1 MAGWN
6 WENLPR
12 CTPAPALS
20 NLCSGKHVSEEIY
33 SAKSIWSGSC
43 LFVNVLAVPH
53 HPCSRRP
60 LRCMCTQGGASGTRD
75 EGAWEPRSRF
85 RQKLHPSSQAWPLL
99 SASNRGETAIAK
111 CPNWLVTFPELLLI
125 VWAHIAEGHI
135 FWTCVVYHNVVHCWI
150 YKIMGRELEAFHC
163 WIYKIMGRELEAPD
177 LGIRVNS

>member
-75 EGAWEPRSRF
+75 EGAWAPRSRF

-111 CPNWLVTFPELLLI
+111 CPNWKWIDWIDQFRSVQAFNSNSIPIPNLSIQFQ
-125 VWAHIAEGHI
+125 
-135 FWTCVVYHNVVHCWI
+135 FNSCWI
-150 YKIMGRELEAFHC
+150 ELNWLPIPIQFMNWSEP
-163 WIYKIMGRELEAPD
+163 WK
-177 LGIRVNS
+177 SS

>member
-75 EGAWEPRSRF
+75 EGAWAPRSRF

-111 CPNWLVTFPELLLI
+111 CPNYFGLSAFARGPRSPALEEGMRAEVGASSVYLPPCALNRLYFCPRHWTF
-125 VWAHIAEGHI
+125 
-135 FWTCVVYHNVVHCWI
+135 
-150 YKIMGRELEAFHC
+150 
-163 WIYKIMGRELEAPD
+163 
-177 LGIRVNS
+177 